1 MYEHMNITII
11 SELQDSLYHSAG
23 IMSQSNLVDL
33 TYNRNIHKHACIFVC
48 MYVCMYVCMC
58 VCMCMYVYV

>member
-23 IMSQSNLVDL
+23 IMSQSNLMDL
-33 TYNRNIHKHACIFVC
+33 TYNTNIHKYECIFVC
-48 MYVCMYVCMC
+48 MYACMC
-58 VCMCMYVYV
+58 VCVCVCMYVYV